1 MMLPWV
7 RDPRAARQSFTYLL
21 HLSDCKQFSVV
32 MREHES
38 WVVYRWRS
46 DWGTWSAIG
55 PKWKTA
61 EGAMN
66 WVETTQISEL
76 ELLSLIAKENPAW
89 DALQPDDKVIVYH
102 GTSLSRVSE
111 FINGFDATRVV
122 YRHYGGPKHA
132 GVFVTP
138 AVDVAARFA
147 NYGEIVLE
155 LSVRAKNLHGVDYS
169 GNIGRKQDMQAWVEE
184 GLKKKYPRSF
194 RPHLS
199 DTMSQTVEPQ
209 ALLLGLVRPSQI
221 LRVRYKK
228 HGQEPVWY
236 SRQEFLSLGLT
247 TTGLQPYG
255 QAKPVRD
262 VAWDLSSPRYSFDEY
277 LALLAELLDVSE
289 ERARTS
295 VQRMLTYGREEQ
307 LRGMLDDYHMGPK
320 AIDAFVRKAKR
331 ALSAQENPK
340 RQVFTPSYPANTL
353 EEYRRKVAEGD
364 KPDLHTMVDGGRT
377 TVRYG
382 ETPEHQTTKT
392 KRTRQARWDEQTA
405 PWDARTQS
413 LAVHAVSHMPPNMR
427 TPDTGFSLT
436 DEGAELKIARAI
448 QRYRDG
454 SKDGALGLVVPDT
467 VWPLLEA
474 GMPRPEATI
483 LVDRARRAFY
493 PDVPSEGVRELAQPS
508 IQTDVTRALKRPLQ
522 LQWDGTLGITVPKRR
537 QLAVLQKVLLYG
549 PARQVVPVLT
559 AAQIEQGYQAFRE
572 QVQRTVGPYRKERD
586 DPTFLAGFYKSLLV
600 TIRSTMSALKTRDL
614 TLVLILSSGKE
625 QIVRNFSVREH
636 SNLPGAPADSARVKY
651 KNLQNVNLADLPRL
665 LVGLAR
671 RKTKKGRRLQL
682 LSARTNPSM
691 HSPGQLEAFILAEQG
706 AGRLVPVPG
715 KPGRVYWFSQRRK
728 QLTETTEDRAR
739 SWLAIAETGRASRQT
754 LSQAARDAYTSEP
767 KQLTTTS
774 PISLENP
781 MSHDDEDFWFQQYQQ
796 APYGARRAV
805 PAARR
810 NPWYPGTPSLY
821 LPDTT
826 QTFSSLVPAPY
837 DDYQD
842 LTQRRSALVPGPYA
856 LPNMAGRPRTRN
868 DLKDQLRSMNV
879 PEEALRG
886 KTTRE
891 LEAMLGQPVLPKA
904 SRKRQASRAAP
915 GEYDQALRVGGVLI
929 AKNGQPYVMLA
940 SGKARFISKAEAASM
955 GVPAKAMNNPA
966 QMRPGRQGPRN
977 FRGGQFG
984 VNETGGFQP
993 VNRRNPSKKKEV
1005 RRAKKFIGKKTGLSQ
1020 AEIEHN
1026 WGYDDEGDY
1035 IELVAQRYG
1044 RWAERTPAHAQAMRL
1059 FHSGQASSLKE
1070 AWAIV
1075 KAQAKANG
1083 GWRR

>member
-1 MMLPWV
+1 
-7 RDPRAARQSFTYLL
+7 
-21 HLSDCKQFSVV
+21 
-32 MREHES
+32 
-38 WVVYRWRS
+38 
-46 DWGTWSAIG
+46 
-55 PKWKTA
+55 
-61 EGAMN
+61 MN

-76 ELLSLIAKENPAW
+76 ELLSLIAQENPAW
-89 DALQPDDKVIVYH
+89 DALQPDDKVLVYH

-111 FINGFDATRVV
+111 FVNGFDATRVV

-138 AVDVAARFA
+138 DVDVAARFA

-209 ALLLGLVRPSQI
+209 GLLLGLVRPSQI

-236 SRQEFLSLGLT
+236 SRQEFLTLGLT

-277 LALLAELLDVSE
+277 LALVAGLLNVSE

-307 LRGMLDDYHMGPK
+307 LRNMLDDYHMGPK

-353 EEYRRKVAEGD
+353 EEYRRRVAEGD

-382 ETPEHQTTKT
+382 ETPEHQTTKS

-413 LAVHAVSHMPPNMR
+413 LAVHAVSRMPPNMR
-427 TPDTGFSLT
+427 TPDTGSTLV

-467 VWPLLEA
+467 VWPLFEA

-522 LQWDGTLGITVPKRR
+522 LQWDGTLGIPVPKRR

-586 DPTFLAGFYKSLLV
+586 DPTFLTGFYESLLV

-671 RKTKKGRRLQL
+671 RKNKKGRRLQL

-739 SWLAIAETGRASRQT
+739 QWLRIAEAGRVNREGLSRAALPAPRAIAPTH
-754 LSQAARDAYTSEP
+754 
-767 KQLTTTS
+767 QLPAS

-796 APYGARRAV
+796 APYGARQAV

-810 NPWYPGTPSLY
+810 NGKRRAKANPWYPGTPSLY

-856 LPNMAGRPRTRN
+856 KPNMAGRPRTRN

-915 GEYDQALRVGGVLI
+915 AQRVGGVLI

-993 VNRRNPSKKKEV
+993 VNRRNPSK
-1005 RRAKKFIGKKTGLSQ
+1005 T
-1020 AEIEHN
+1020 
-1026 WGYDDEGDY
+1026 
-1035 IELVAQRYG
+1035 
-1044 RWAERTPAHAQAMRL
+1044 HAQMQAKAAMDL
-1059 FHSGQASSLKE
+1059 FHSGRASSLKE

-1075 KAQAKANG
+1075 KGKARANG
-1083 GWRR
+1083 SRRKR